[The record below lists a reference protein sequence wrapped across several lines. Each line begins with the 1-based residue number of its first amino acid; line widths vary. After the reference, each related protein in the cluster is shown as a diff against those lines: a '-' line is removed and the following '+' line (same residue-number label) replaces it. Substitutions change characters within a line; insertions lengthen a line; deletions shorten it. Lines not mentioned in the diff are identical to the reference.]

1 MKCSSRRN
9 CNQDTYREDDGVDR
23 GLNEVQ
29 LPKEL
34 QRPLPEARCPLNTSH
49 NEEDFLGEHLGGRRI
64 LKRITSGPN
73 EVQLPKE
80 LQRPEPGRCLEGC
93 RPQ

>member
-34 QRPLPEARCPLNTSH
+34 QRPLPEARCSSKKSL
-49 NEEDFLGEHLGGRRI
+49 
-64 LKRITSGPN
+64 N

-80 LQRPEPGRCLEGC
+80 LQPHFADQRTKPDGLNEVQLPKELQLRMFGRATTGL
-93 RPQ
+93 